1 MSISPR
7 IIEHGPR
14 LHQIASVIG
23 FTTFLIGVLGILGW
37 IPGLRVFVGI
47 RPDYISI
54 APVTAAAFILFGLIM
69 VLLVRKPLNGG
80 KKILVLTLLSFIS
93 VYGLLEFIGYF
104 ANVQLTL
111 DSFLFPTTEKLGP
124 FDLRRMSPIPGILF
138 FLSGVSLQLNVLSEN
153 RLKILNGAGGYGF
166 ITLFVGFIATIGYV
180 FGTPL
185 LYGGTMIPIAANT
198 AIGFMIMGGGLV
210 AMAGPKTFIMRPFVG
225 SSTSARMLRVL
236 VPLIV
241 AAILVEGY
249 LREVFME
256 VFAMNH
262 ALLSALLSV
271 IFALVTSVLV
281 FQIARGV
288 FRKADI
294 VEIERQQAQHDL
306 AASEIRYRRLFES
319 AKDGILI
326 LNAESGEVID
336 VNPFMIDMLGYA
348 RGTYLGKSF
357 WDITFFKE
365 VAASKIDF
373 IELQKKEYVHFEDL
387 PLTTNDGRKV
397 DVEFVITA
405 YRVDATSVIQCNI
418 RDITG
423 RKRAEESLMLQNA
436 ALQSAANAIVI
447 TDREGKIISINKAF
461 SILTGF
467 TQDEV
472 LGHKLNILKSGNQ
485 PLSFYQNLW
494 KTIISGEVWK
504 GELENKRKDGS
515 FYTEEMTI
523 TPVRQAHGEISHF
536 ISIKQDI
543 TERKRFQQELLQSQK
558 IQSIGTLAGGVA
570 HDFNNILAIIL
581 IYATLLERS
590 AENREKV
597 VESSRAISRAVDRGK
612 ELVRQILT
620 FARKTDVVFEPMSI
634 ADLIDELLSMLK
646 QTFPKTITFAEDIE
660 KDISFIS
667 ADRAQIHQAI
677 LNLCVNARDAMP
689 KGGLITVKAEKQQR
703 ALVQNRFPAA
713 DQDSYICVSVADT
726 GEGIEKAILL
736 RIFDPFFTTKEMGKG
751 TGLGLAVVYGVMQ
764 SHHGFVE
771 VDSTPGHGT
780 IFRLYFPVSLMSE
793 HIAGVPSA
801 VEAYHIG
808 GSETILLV
816 EDEELLLESVHH
828 LLESKGYKVYV
839 AQDGKEAVKLFREHK
854 QNIDLVLTDLGL
866 PGISGKEEFAKL
878 KEINLEVKVIMASGF
893 FEPDVKSELLKAGVK
908 GFIQKPYV
916 PDEILRIIRF
926 VLDTV

>member
-1 MSISPR
+1 M
-7 IIEHGPR
+7 
-14 LHQIASVIG
+14 
-23 FTTFLIGVLGILGW
+23 TFLIGVFGILGW
-37 IPGLRVFVGI
+37 IPELRVFVGI

-54 APVTAAAFILFGLIM
+54 APVTAAAFILFGLIIVLIARTQLKNGRKIFVLM
-69 VLLVRKPLNGG
+69 V
-80 KKILVLTLLSFIS
+80 ISFIS
-93 VYGLLEFIGYF
+93 IYGLLEFVGYF

-111 DSFLFPTTEKLGP
+111 DSFLFPTTEKIGP

-138 FLSGVSLQLNVLSEN
+138 FLSGVSLQLRVLSEN
-153 RLKILNGAGGYGF
+153 HLKILHGAGGYGL
-166 ITLFVGFIATIGYV
+166 ITFFAGFIATIGYL

-198 AIGFMIMGGGLV
+198 AIGFMLLGCGLV
-210 AMAGPKTFIMRPFVG
+210 AIAGPKIFFIRPFVG

-236 VPLIV
+236 VPLILS
-241 AAILVEGY
+241 AILVEGY

-256 VFAMNH
+256 VFAVNH

-271 IFALVTSVLV
+271 IFAIVTSILV
-281 FQIARGV
+281 FQIARGF
-288 FRKADI
+288 FRKADS
-294 VEIERQQAQHDL
+294 VEIERQQAQHNL

-336 VNPFMIDMLGYA
+336 VNPFVIDMLGYP
-348 RGTYLGKSF
+348 REMFLGRIF
-357 WDITFFKE
+357 WDITLFKNI
-365 VAASKIDF
+365 VTSKMDF
-373 IELQKKEYVHFEDL
+373 TELQKKEYVHFEDL
-387 PLTTNDGRKV
+387 SLTTINGRKI
-397 DVEFVITA
+397 DVEFVSTT
-405 YRVDATSVIQCNI
+405 YRVDTTSVIQCNI
-418 RDITG
+418 RDITE
-423 RKRAEESLMLQNA
+423 RKRVEESLMLQNA

-461 SILTGF
+461 SLLTGF
-467 TQDEV
+467 AQDEV
-472 LGHKLNILKSGNQ
+472 LGQKLNMLKSGNHS
-485 PLSFYQNLW
+485 LSFYQNLW
-494 KTIISGEVWK
+494 KTIISGQVWK

-515 FYTEEMTI
+515 LYTEEMTI
-523 TPVRQAHGEISHF
+523 TPVCQAHGEISHF
-536 ISIKQDI
+536 IAIKQDV

-581 IYATLLERS
+581 IYAALLERS
-590 AENREKV
+590 AENRVKV

-634 ADLIDELLSMLK
+634 ADLVDEFLSMLK
-646 QTFPKTITFAEDIE
+646 QTFPKTITFVENIE
-660 KDISFIS
+660 KDLPFIS
-667 ADRAQIHQAI
+667 ADRAQIHQVI

-689 KGGLITVKAEKQQR
+689 NGGLITVKVGRQTKAYI
-703 ALVQNRFPAA
+703 QNRFPVA
-713 DQDSYICVSVADT
+713 DYDSYICVSVADT
-726 GEGIEKAILL
+726 GEGIEKAILP

-751 TGLGLAVVYGVMQ
+751 TGLGLAVVYGVIQ

-771 VDSTPGHGT
+771 VESTPGHGT
-780 IFRLYFPVSLMSE
+780 IFRLYFPISSLNE
-793 HIAGVPSA
+793 HTAETPLTIEP
-801 VEAYHIG
+801 YTLG

-816 EDEELLLESVHH
+816 EDEELLLDSVHQ

-839 AQDGKEAVKLFREHK
+839 AQDGKEAVKLFRRHNRE
-854 QNIDLVLTDLGL
+854 IDLVLTDLGL

-878 KEINLEVKVIMASGF
+878 KEIDLGVKVIMSSGF

-908 GFIQKPYV
+908 GFIQKPYI
-916 PDEILRIIRF
+916 PDEILRVIRF
-926 VLDTV
+926 VLDAL